1 MPRAISRTVADHA
14 CPCHVPRAR
23 TLLPALAGL
32 DTSSPARRGVVT
44 LLRLKRQLSHSVADW
59 IFSFFQF
66 VSTSCKVSPARS
78 ERSRQC

>member
-32 DTSSPARRGVVT
+32 DTSSPADRRAPGGGVECQDFAEKVS
-44 LLRLKRQLSHSVADW
+44 L
-59 IFSFFQF
+59 IFSGSALQ
-66 VSTSCKVSPARS
+66 SIHCLI
-78 ERSRQC
+78 

>member
-32 DTSSPARRGVVT
+32 DTSYWRAQEEAWGWLQISENWR
-44 LLRLKRQLSHSVADW
+44 HH
-59 IFSFFQF
+59 FSFCSYFWRL
-66 VSTSCKVSPARS
+66 T
-78 ERSRQC
+78 

>member
-32 DTSSPARRGVVT
+32 DTSSPADRRAPGGGVGW
-44 LLRLKRQLSHSVADW
+44 VADFLRELSP
-59 IFSFFQF
+59 IFFSGRILCGAPRGE
-66 VSTSCKVSPARS
+66 SIA
-78 ERSRQC
+78 

>member
-32 DTSSPARRGVVT
+32 DTSYWRAQEEAWPAV
-44 LLRLKRQLSHSVADW
+44 RLVAD
-59 IFSFFQF
+59 FRELASPLLLLFF
-66 VSTSCKVSPARS
+66 
-78 ERSRQC
+78 EI